1 MAARKRKTTKKK
13 ASKRKSPT
21 HIRRSAAAMGAGVTG
36 GETVWERNNW
46 EIEIYKGAFEPE
58 YLGYRFVI
66 HNKKTWASEY
76 PLRYSDGLIAFDRPE
91 AIPKYVKAALVRA
104 YEQYLGGPA
113 YLSRYPD
120 RSYSR
125 Y

>member
-1 MAARKRKTTKKK
+1 MTTRKKKTTKKK
-13 ASKRKSPT
+13 ASKRKGPT
-21 HIRRSAAAMGAGVTG
+21 RVRRSAAVMGAALNGAQ
-36 GETVWERNNW
+36 TVWKRNNW
-46 EIEIYKGAFEPE
+46 EIQIYRNEFEPE
-58 YLGYRFVI
+58 YLGYRFI
-66 HNKKTWASEY
+66 IYNKKTWASEY
-76 PLRYSDGLIAFDRPE
+76 PLRYDDGLIAFDRPE

-125 Y
+125 H